1 MTAPPA
7 NGALVVIGMGVLAAL
22 FVAGLFLLPRVD
34 TTFKVP
40 RLLNPR
46 QITFD
51 AGAES
56 NPSASEDGRLVA
68 YTSSQSGGPDIWVT
82 QLGGGESINRT
93 SDHQAE
99 DFFPTVSPDGSQI
112 AFLSLRDGGMGTYVM
127 PTLAGRPRKVQ
138 DNGTNFRYSRAQWS
152 RDGTRLTYAVSD
164 TDTIYVETRTLPSGK
179 PRRIALPGRGRGRF
193 DLSWSPDE
201 RFVAYVDAPGP
212 DSPVTQL
219 WLLGLEDSE
228 VVPLTDGRASDR
240 TPSWSPDG
248 RAIYFVSNR
257 GGSSDL
263 WVQRVDREGKL
274 VGEAEPLTSG
284 VGMREASLSADG
296 TKIVYVQGRKI
307 TNLWRV
313 PIRSDRP
320 ASWSDAEQLTFDQS
334 AIECVDLSPDTTR
347 LAFSSDRGGHH
358 NIWTMPADGGPM
370 EQLTFEVMPD
380 WCPTYSPDGKEL
392 LIYSFRGESRDIW
405 ILSATEGQPRKISHQ
420 TGDTQFPMWSPDGM
434 RIAYLSNQGGNA
446 DIWTMSAEG
455 DDIRQ
460 LTSDP
465 SPDVFPLWSPDG
477 EWLLFGSRRDPNGQS
492 RIWRVPSDGGTPEPV
507 TDANGTRPRYSLDGS
522 RIYFLDGERVRFVE
536 HVFADGSEKTVA
548 DFSGKRGALSLF
560 TLATDDQYL
569 YFGWEE
575 DFGDIWVM
583 DVVTDESELSK
594 K

>member
-1 MTAPPA
+1 M
-7 NGALVVIGMGVLAAL
+7 VIGMGVLAAL

-93 SDHQAE
+93 PDDQAE

-112 AFLSLRDGGMGTYVM
+112 AFLSLRDGGMGTFVM

-228 VVPLTDGRASDR
+228 VIPLTDGRASDR

-257 GGSSDL
+257 GAARIYGSSASTVRESW
-263 WVQRVDREGKL
+263 WVKPSRSRRASGCGRQACPRTGRKSYMCKDAKSRIFGEYLSDRSTGKL
-274 VGEAEPLTSG
+274 VGCRAT
-284 VGMREASLSADG
+284 D
-296 TKIVYVQGRKI
+296 
-307 TNLWRV
+307 
-313 PIRSDRP
+313 IRS
-320 ASWSDAEQLTFDQS
+320 
-334 AIECVDLSPDTTR
+334 I
-347 LAFSSDRGGHH
+347 
-358 NIWTMPADGGPM
+358 
-370 EQLTFEVMPD
+370 
-380 WCPTYSPDGKEL
+380 
-392 LIYSFRGESRDIW
+392 RD
-405 ILSATEGQPRKISHQ
+405 
-420 TGDTQFPMWSPDGM
+420 
-434 RIAYLSNQGGNA
+434 
-446 DIWTMSAEG
+446 
-455 DDIRQ
+455 
-460 LTSDP
+460 
-465 SPDVFPLWSPDG
+465 
-477 EWLLFGSRRDPNGQS
+477 
-492 RIWRVPSDGGTPEPV
+492 
-507 TDANGTRPRYSLDGS
+507 
-522 RIYFLDGERVRFVE
+522 RVRGLVSRHDAFGFQLGPRRTSQ
-536 HVFADGSEKTVA
+536 HLDDA
-548 DFSGKRGALSLF
+548 SGRRP
-560 TLATDDQYL
+560 
-569 YFGWEE
+569 
-575 DFGDIWVM
+575 
-583 DVVTDESELSK
+583 DEAAHF
-594 K
+594 